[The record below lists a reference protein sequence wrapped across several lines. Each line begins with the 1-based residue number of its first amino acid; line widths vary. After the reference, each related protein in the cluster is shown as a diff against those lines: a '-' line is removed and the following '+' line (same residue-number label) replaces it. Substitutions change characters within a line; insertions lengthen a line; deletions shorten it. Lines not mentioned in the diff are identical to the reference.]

1 MNTKQSLF
9 TFVWLLG
16 LIASVI
22 VAVSPTIALGYD
34 KIVFNVV
41 PALQA
46 VCVYAFGLSHGQD

>member
-1 MNTKQSLF
+1 MNTKS
-9 TFVWLLG
+9 TFMIYLWLLG
-16 LIASVI
+16 LIASAF

-46 VCVYAFGLSHGQD
+46 VCVYAFGH